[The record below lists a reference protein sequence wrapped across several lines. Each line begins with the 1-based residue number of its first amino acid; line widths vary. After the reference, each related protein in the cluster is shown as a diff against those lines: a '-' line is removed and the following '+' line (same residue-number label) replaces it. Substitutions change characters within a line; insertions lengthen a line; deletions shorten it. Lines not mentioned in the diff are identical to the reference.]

1 MRKFMNFFILAPIA
15 IILILLSVAN
25 RHWVTF
31 SLDPLN
37 TEAPAF
43 ALSLP
48 FFVFMFAALMIGAIM
63 GSCLTWFAQGKH
75 RKALRETA
83 YENTCLKR
91 DYEKEHPTDKKQA
104 EEIAPGLPLISNS

>member
-1 MRKFMNFFILAPIA
+1 MRKFINLIFLIPIA

-37 TEAPAF
+37 TQAPAF

-48 FFVFMFAALMIGAIM
+48 FFIFIFAALIIGAVI

-75 RKALRETA
+75 RKALREQT

-91 DYEKEHPTDKKQA
+91 DYEKEHPTEKKQA
-104 EEIAPGLPLISNS
+104 AEIAPGLPLISNS

>member
-1 MRKFMNFFILAPIA
+1 MNLIFLAPIA
-15 IILILLSVAN
+15 IILVLLSVAN

-37 TEAPAF
+37 TQAPAF

-48 FFVFMFAALMIGAIM
+48 FFVFMFAALIIGAVI
-63 GSCLTWFAQGKH
+63 GSCLTWIAQGKH
-75 RKALRETA
+75 RKALRDTA

-91 DYEKEHPTDKKQA
+91 DYEKEHPESKKQA
-104 EEIAPGLPLISNS
+104 TEIAPGLPLISSN